1 MSHAAVRSMLGTD
14 PILNGYGIT
23 LDRIWA
29 TGAMDVAPREGYF
42 LILRWEETAFEIGTH
57 GPEHL
62 TVFCHRSRK
71 ETRDYT
77 NHRRILL
84 RVVDILTEYVH
95 VEGEDGIF
103 NQARAQGLSADQ
115 VDEVYETITKNAS
128 FSVLGR

>member
-1 MSHAAVRSMLGTD
+1 MCHAAVRAMLGND
-14 PILNGYGIT
+14 PILNDYGIT
-23 LDRIWA
+23 TDLIWA
-29 TGAMDVAPREGYF
+29 TGAMDVAPRSGYF
-42 LILRWEETAFEIGTH
+42 LILRWEETSFVVGTH
-57 GPEHL
+57 GPEQL
-62 TVFCHRSRK
+62 TVICHRSRK

-77 NHRRILL
+77 NHRKILM